1 MALQQLMRA
10 KIFEL
15 SDHNFQSYK
24 VYLALW
30 SLYWPYTSNQQSLFS
45 DGYEWKL
52 TALAYLEKDIICFV
66 KRTEYKENYI
76 VIYEELT
83 KIFFFDPHL
92 LPNEWPLFFFDN

>member
-10 KIFEL
+10 KIFEW

-45 DGYEWKL
+45 DGYEWQL

-83 KIFFFDPHL
+83 KIFFLDPQ
-92 LPNEWPLFFFDN
+92 